1 MHRAAS
7 GPLNTAYTS
16 PSPTPPIRPL
26 APQVPLMLQMGE
38 ERQALAKAAA
48 HGDTELIYLL
58 LLHLKVRR

>member
-1 MHRAAS
+1 
-7 GPLNTAYTS
+7 
-16 PSPTPPIRPL
+16 
-26 APQVPLMLQMGE
+26 MLQMGE